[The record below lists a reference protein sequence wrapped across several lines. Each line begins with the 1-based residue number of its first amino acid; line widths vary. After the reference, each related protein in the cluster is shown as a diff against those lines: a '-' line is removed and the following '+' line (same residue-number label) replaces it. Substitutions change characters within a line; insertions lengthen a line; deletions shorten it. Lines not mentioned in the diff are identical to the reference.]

1 MATTYNVY
9 VQTDARGSIVYI
21 NSDYH
26 LDDVDGLIH
35 IDKGTTVKYRD
46 AKDKYLPEGV
56 YGFNGRVQTPNY
68 KLVDGAV
75 VARTDAEK
83 DRDPYS
89 DAPDGQEEPTQP
101 GANGADEAMD
111 IIEGRDG

>member
-1 MATTYNVY
+1 MATTYSVY
-9 VQTDARGSIVYI
+9 VQVDGRGNIIYI
-21 NSDYH
+21 NSDYY
-26 LDDVDGLIH
+26 LEDTGGLIL

-46 AKDKYLPEGV
+46 AQDKYLDGGL
-56 YGFNGRVQTPNY
+56 YGTNGRVQTPNY

-89 DAPDGQEEPTQP
+89 DEPDPETP
-101 GANGADEAMD
+101 GSADEAMD
-111 IIEGRDG
+111 IIEGRAE